1 MNSEFPELHDFF
13 GAYFHQDWT
22 AEHQTSEQVIDAFL
36 TDSGSLEVRNVRQEL
51 GLLLN
56 QRMDEPLLKEFLLRE
71 LSCYY
76 CYWNEWESGQSWLRH
91 IFDRLKGEI

>member
-1 MNSEFPELHDFF
+1 M
-13 GAYFHQDWT
+13 
-22 AEHQTSEQVIDAFL
+22 EHQTPEQVIDAFL

-51 GLLLN
+51 GMLLE
-56 QRMDEPLLKEFLLRE
+56 QGMDEPLLKEFLLRE

-91 IFDRLKGEI
+91 IFDILKGET